1 MDETG
6 GDSLSQDAETVRAWF
21 AAARGG
27 GTFLS
32 PADGAALVGWLQ
44 AGVPV
49 GRILRAIESTAARR
63 RARRARTPFT
73 LRACGRALTG
83 PEAGGRGTPSP
94 APARDLDSVLARW
107 QAEAD
112 ALAHDARRRLDAR
125 GAASAAARVALGC
138 AIVAD
143 FQHALRRC
151 LEPAWPALRDA
162 AADALDESRDGLDEA
177 LFAQLCEEWVRDR
190 LRARYPDV
198 TAAAVHEE
206 AELGP
211 AR

>member
-1 MDETG
+1 ME
-6 GDSLSQDAETVRAWF
+6 QDAETVRAWF

-32 PADGAALVGWLQ
+32 PADGATLVGWLQ

-49 GRILRAIESTAARR
+49 GRILRAIEATAARR

-73 LRACGRALTG
+73 LRACAKALTT
-83 PEAGGRGTPSP
+83 PESGVRRTAEGG
-94 APARDLDSVLARW
+94 PARDLDAILAPW
-107 QAEAD
+107 DAAAD
-112 ALAHDARRRLDAR
+112 ALAGDARRRLDAR
-125 GAASAAARVALGC
+125 GDASTGARVALGC
-138 AIVAD
+138 AVVAD
-143 FQHALRRC
+143 FQQALHRC
-151 LEPAWPALRDA
+151 LEAAWPALRDA
-162 AADALDESRDGLDEA
+162 AADALAESRDGLDDA

-190 LRARYPDV
+190 LRARYPDL
-198 TAAAVHEE
+198 TASAVHEE

>member
-1 MDETG
+1 MDEAPR
-6 GDSLSQDAETVRAWF
+6 DALEHDAETVRAWF

-32 PADGAALVGWLQ
+32 PADGATLVGWLQ

-49 GRILRAIESTAARR
+49 GRILRAIETTAARR

-73 LRACGRALTG
+73 LRACAKALAG
-83 PEAGGRGTPSP
+83 PDAGLRRTAEAG
-94 APARDLDSVLARW
+94 PARDLDAILTPWDGAI
-107 QAEAD
+107 D
-112 ALAHDARRRLDAR
+112 ALAGDARRRLDAR
-125 GAASAAARVALGC
+125 GDASTGARVALGC

-143 FQHALRRC
+143 FQQSLRRS
-151 LEPAWPALRDA
+151 LEPAWPALREA
-162 AADALDESRDGLDEA
+162 AAAALEESRDGLDEA

-190 LRARYPDV
+190 LRARYPDL
-198 TAAAVHEE
+198 TAGAVHEE

>member
-6 GDSLSQDAETVRAWF
+6 VDPLAQDAETVRAWF

-32 PADGAALVGWLQ
+32 PADGAVLVGWLQ

-49 GRILRAIESTAARR
+49 GRILRAIEATAARR

-83 PEAGGRGTPSP
+83 PESGVRSP
-94 APARDLDSVLARW
+94 APAVPARDLDTILAPW
-107 QAEAD
+107 EPDAD

-125 GAASAAARVALGC
+125 GTASTGARVALGC

-162 AADALDESRDGLDEA
+162 ASAALDECRDGLDEA